1 MFEARLSAA
10 MTLFADAVLDEAL
23 FEPALAQLS
32 HAMGDRRML
41 LVSVPER
48 LTSTPEVETYAG
60 HGEPL
65 GCFLND
71 YEGYYHQFD
80 PIKRRWPMV
89 HPGQWMM
96 ELQAEE
102 PSRWS
107 KGLFYQDCARE
118 HGIIG
123 WGALKVCEATPQSDG
138 RHWALSL
145 LQDHGQQ
152 GFDLRHLEALAQQL
166 PHLRRTLVLRR
177 RLVDLR
183 QAAVVGLQAL
193 HCFRAPM
200 WILNNAGRMI
210 FANQAAEQ
218 HMRTNSLMKVAYGE
232 LAPVNLQAQVAW
244 RDFVAAG
251 SRPSLPHASAIR
263 LTSAEGHMVLL
274 RRLPIRCTENH
285 SLGRLVGHQLLLLCN
300 AREYGSTVD
309 AERLQ
314 QEVYHFTAAEI
325 RIGRYLLE
333 DMTVAEIA
341 DDAGTKVSTVRTQVQ
356 AMLQKTGLRRQAEL
370 VRLLSAIYVVEPV
383 STDLE

>member
-1 MFEARLSAA
+1 MFEANLSAA
-10 MTLFADAVLDEAL
+10 MCLFADAVLDETL

-32 HAMGDRRML
+32 QAMGGRRIL
-41 LVSVPER
+41 LVSVTER

-60 HGEPL
+60 RGSPL
-65 GCFLND
+65 NRFLED

-89 HPGQWMM
+89 SAGQWMM
-96 ELQAEE
+96 EMQAEE

-107 KGLFYQDCARE
+107 RGVFYQDCAKE

-123 WGALKVCEATPQSDG
+123 WGALKICEASPQSDG

-145 LQDHGQQ
+145 LQDQGQQ
-152 GFDLRHLEALAQQL
+152 AFDPAHLLSLAQQL
-166 PHLRRTLVLRR
+166 PSLRRTLVLRR
-177 RLVDLR
+177 RFADLR
-183 QAAVVGLQAL
+183 EAAMVGLQAL
-193 HCFRAPM
+193 HCFRSPM
-200 WILNNAGRMI
+200 WILNGLGRLI

-218 HMRTNSLMKVAYGE
+218 HMRSGRLMRAAYGE
-232 LAPVNLQAQVAW
+232 LAPIDVQSQSAWKDFIAAAKQPGLQ
-244 RDFVAAG
+244 R
-251 SRPSLPHASAIR
+251 ASAIR
-263 LTSAEGHMVLL
+263 LVSADGNTVLI
-274 RRLPIRCTENH
+274 RRLPIHCTESH
-285 SLGRLVGHQLLLLCN
+285 GLGRLTQHQLLFLCN
-300 AREYGSTVD
+300 AREYGSAAE

-341 DDAGTKVSTVRTQVQ
+341 DNAGTKVSTVRTQVQ

-383 STDLE
+383 VT